1 MISERH
7 SADARYNE
15 AIVGLLPFRSSKNS
29 GANPPRSERRIVRL
43 TPPVP
48 FIKSDLCYMEHNIA
62 VVADKYRARS
72 VVAPTRSSSTRLL
85 PCILPAAAPFFANRS
100 ARRIGEPSDRRNTS
114 IRRSVIIA
122 ASPARYADF
131 ETRGAKVIPFGKSRR
146 RQAA

>member
-62 VVADKYRARS
+62 VVADKYRCPKCGSPDEIVVNA
-72 VVAPTRSSSTRLL
+72 VVAVHLTSSGPVLLRTDRL
-85 PCILPAAAPFFANRS
+85 
-100 ARRIGEPSDRRNTS
+100 GELGSQATDATPL
-114 IRRSVIIA
+114 
-122 ASPARYADF
+122 
-131 ETRGAKVIPFGKSRR
+131 FGGV
-146 RQAA
+146 